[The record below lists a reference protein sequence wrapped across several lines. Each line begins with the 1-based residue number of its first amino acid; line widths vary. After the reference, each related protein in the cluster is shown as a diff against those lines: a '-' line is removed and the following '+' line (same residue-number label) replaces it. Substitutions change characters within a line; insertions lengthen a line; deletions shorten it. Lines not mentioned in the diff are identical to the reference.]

1 MKRPQ
6 PNINEFL
13 RNEYIGNLKTC
24 NGIRKRWGTEVINGT
39 EVFKRRQYYYPEADR
54 EDNFE
59 SLFKFIGAYYGVIDG
74 QYEGVEDAWLYLN
87 KNNGTEIP
95 GLHVDFVSE
104 NLNKLWWNPDDGE
117 MPDDLTITSSVII
130 DSYALANK
138 DPERFNEIVN
148 IDMEKDVAIQS
159 IIDNYEELWDMVTIT
174 HEGIGKVYK
183 GVTHDSEHNVDIPNV
198 DDLTP
203 DDPWLSALMRNA
215 LRDFA
220 NVNFTVKALSIGTAT
235 HTYFA
240 SVNEG
245 RFNNISTT
253 FVLDVEIPYREFTP
267 TSNVVEYI
275 ANDLTRTYSAKG
287 KEKDNRYLTKK
298 AIVSMDSTDLEE
310 NSEIV
315 TRSYTLWES
324 VAEESDSRFNS
335 LWLLHNNIYYLKA
348 GPFTSPREYGFTFK
362 ELSPYLSKLI
372 DGDYRKKKVAWYKKA
387 IAYALIIAAIVITA
401 ISLGKGLK
409 GAELLVAIAKAI
421 LYVSLANTLVAA
433 VLASVGSA
441 EWASALMEVNKT
453 IEPLVMAAQIII
465 AVTGLM
471 DMYNTAKT
479 ALEAPIKNAAGD
491 VIAEGAEATISEVLT
506 EMVVSTADDFVGNIV
521 QGAKDVFSGAF
532 DTKAS
537 AVFTSTLANTTTKLQ
552 NMKLESINDR
562 LKDIQSEYEDLMKD
576 ATQESDL
583 FRAYLNIQ
591 PKPATADW
599 SMYAAVFDHP
609 YERGGGN
616 LAIGNIQRT
625 TKQAMRKA
633 SYDDPAFAG
642 ILII

>member
-39 EVFKRRQYYYPEADR
+39 EVFKRRQFYYPEAKR

-59 SLFKFIGAYYGVIDG
+59 SLFKFIGAYYGVTEG

-117 MPDDLTITSSVII
+117 MPEDLTITSSVII
-130 DSYALANK
+130 DSYAFANK
-138 DPERFNEIVN
+138 DPERFREIIN

-159 IIDNYEELWDMVTIT
+159 IVDNYEELWDMVTIT
-174 HEGIGKVYK
+174 HEGIGKVHK
-183 GVTHDSEHNVDIPNV
+183 GTIHDSEHSVDIPDE

-220 NVNFTVKALSIGTAT
+220 NVTVNVKSLAIGTAT
-235 HTYFA
+235 HTYFDSA
-240 SVNEG
+240 NEG
-245 RFNNISTT
+245 RANNISTT
-253 FVLDVEIPYREFTP
+253 FVLDIEIPYREFTA
-267 TSNVVEYI
+267 TSNIVEYI
-275 ANDLTRTYSAKG
+275 ANDLTRTYSAKA
-287 KEKDNRYLTKK
+287 KEKDNGYITKK
-298 AIVSMDSTDLEE
+298 AITSMDSTDLEE
-310 NSEIV
+310 NNEII
-315 TRSYTLWES
+315 TRSYTLWEDI
-324 VAEESDSRFNS
+324 AEEADSRFNS
-335 LWLLHNNIYYLKA
+335 LWLLHNGVYYLKA
-348 GPFTSPREYGFTFK
+348 GPFTSPRTYGFTFK

-372 DGDYRKKKVAWYKKA
+372 DGDYRKKKVPWYKKA
-387 IAYALIIAAIVITA
+387 IAYALVIAAIVITVVT
-401 ISLGKGLK
+401 LGKGLK
-409 GAELLVAIAKAI
+409 GAELLVFIAKTI
-421 LYVSLANTLVAA
+421 LYVSLATSLTAA
-433 VLASVGSA
+433 VLSAAGSE
-441 EWASALMEVNKT
+441 EWASALTEVNKT
-453 IEPLVMAAQIII
+453 LEPLVIAAQIII
-465 AVTGLM
+465 AITGFI
-471 DMYNTAKT
+471 DMYDTAKT

-491 VIAEGAEATISEVLT
+491 VIAEGVEATVSEVLA
-506 EMVVSTADDFVGNIV
+506 EMVLSSADGFIDNII
-521 QGAKDVFSGAF
+521 QGAKDVFSGTF
-532 DTKAS
+532 NTEAS
-537 AVFTSTLANTTTKLQ
+537 AVFASNLANTTAKLQ

-562 LKDIQSEYEDLMKD
+562 LKDVQAEYEDIMKE

-583 FRAYLNIQ
+583 FRAFLNIQ

-599 SMYAAVFDHP
+599 SIYAAVFDHP

-633 SYDDPAFAG
+633 RYDDPVFAD
-642 ILII
+642 IFIV